1 MLTGSFTSR
10 LKLRRYLALILAA
23 VFFISGIAL
32 YTAWGFYVRVIGN
45 QMEQNGATVS
55 LILQDAL
62 ERAVKLLI
70 LTRPRLTEE
79 ILHSKDS
86 AQIDAV
92 LNSCMGEF
100 GQNNKGDQFDFMILL
115 DASGRLIA
123 RSGEDPQRRIDF
135 SDRYYFT
142 DLRDNPDKKF
152 TVGRLRVDQITGRS
166 ALHISIP
173 LKDSQNAFLGIL
185 ALQLDAEKILRQ
197 LQEILTHTREQ
208 VVLLKPNGFTSFQY
222 PLNFTPGAT
231 DADLLKRSLLIQG
244 LIVNQKGD
252 RGRLHRVSSDGHSEM
267 TYAITLP
274 EDHFRLST
282 SVLITTRDMVGL
294 FLKENTILFLSVLIV
309 ILIIFLLFCGLSTQ
323 ARNLEKSILETK
335 TDQIT
340 GLRNRSLAQEELPG
354 LVSHALRTSSPL
366 SVLFI
371 DIDHFKSFNDLYGH
385 DFGDMVLQKIARSI
399 ADFSSRPLD
408 CCCRWGGEEFVMIF
422 PETGAEDA
430 VKLANQLMEC
440 VSKIHLKEMRKTY
453 HNPITLSI
461 GVATTTL
468 CPEPPGALII
478 RADAA
483 MLFAKREG
491 RNRVVLAPGPGD
503 AYCAECVVY
512 YEGCNLTKEA
522 LT

>member
-1 MLTGSFTSR
+1 
-10 LKLRRYLALILAA
+10 
-23 VFFISGIAL
+23 
-32 YTAWGFYVRVIGN
+32 
-45 QMEQNGATVS
+45 MEQNGATVS

-135 SDRYYFT
+135 SDRSYFT
-142 DLRDNPDKKF
+142 DFRNNPDKKF

-208 VVLLKPNGFTSFQY
+208 VVLLKPNGYTSFQY

-274 EDHFRLST
+274 EDHFGLST

-309 ILIIFLLFCGLSTQ
+309 ILIISLLFCGLSTQ

-335 TDQIT
+335 TDPIT
-340 GLRNRSLAQEELPG
+340 GLRNRSLAHEELPR

-408 CCCRWGGEEFVMIF
+408 C
-422 PETGAEDA
+422 
-430 VKLANQLMEC
+430 
-440 VSKIHLKEMRKTY
+440 
-453 HNPITLSI
+453 
-461 GVATTTL
+461 
-468 CPEPPGALII
+468 
-478 RADAA
+478 
-483 MLFAKREG
+483 
-491 RNRVVLAPGPGD
+491 
-503 AYCAECVVY
+503 
-512 YEGCNLTKEA
+512 
-522 LT
+522 

>member
-10 LKLRRYLALILAA
+10 LKLRRHLVLILTA

-123 RSGEDPQRRIDF
+123 RSGEDPQCRIDF
-135 SDRYYFT
+135 SDRSYFT

-274 EDHFRLST
+274 EDHFGLST

-323 ARNLEKSILETK
+323 ARSLEKSILETK
-335 TDQIT
+335 TDPIT
-340 GLRNRSLAQEELPG
+340 GLRNRSLAQEELPR

-399 ADFSSRPLD
+399 AAAD
-408 CCCRWGGEEFVMIF
+408 GGV
-422 PETGAEDA
+422 
-430 VKLANQLMEC
+430 
-440 VSKIHLKEMRKTY
+440 
-453 HNPITLSI
+453 
-461 GVATTTL
+461 
-468 CPEPPGALII
+468 
-478 RADAA
+478 
-483 MLFAKREG
+483 
-491 RNRVVLAPGPGD
+491 RNS
-503 AYCAECVVY
+503 
-512 YEGCNLTKEA
+512 
-522 LT
+522 